1 MQVALIGLTQSGKS
15 TLFSAVTEGQ
25 VHASAGASH
34 QADRSVVTVPDDRLD
49 KLAEM
54 MQPKKVTRATI
65 ELLDLPG
72 LSFADEPGRH
82 EARRIVAQGRQVD
95 MLVWVIRG
103 FHSDSVAAYRNRV
116 DPVRDLEE
124 LKNELLLA
132 DLELVANRIEKL
144 KVSIAKPTPHVE
156 QDQRELTL
164 MERCN
169 EALENMQN
177 IREVIQSEEEEKL
190 IRSFGFL
197 TLKPIL
203 VVVNVDEDAIGK
215 SPALSSEQ
223 AGCEVMSLSARIE
236 SELAVLD
243 PEEREVFREDMGIE
257 EIAKD
262 RFLQNCYRS
271 LQVISF
277 FTFVSGEVRAWT
289 VPSGS
294 TAVEA
299 AGTIHND
306 IQRGF
311 IRAETVHWEEF
322 VAAGDMKA
330 AKAAGKVRLEGKAY
344 TVQDGDIIT
353 FRFNV

>member
-1 MQVALIGLTQSGKS
+1 MQVALIGLAQSGKS

-25 VHASAGASH
+25 VHTRAGASH
-34 QADRSVVTVPDDRLD
+34 QADRAVVTVPDERLE
-49 KLAEM
+49 KLAEV
-54 MQPKKVTRATI
+54 MQPKKVTHATI
-65 ELLDLPG
+65 ELLDFPG

-103 FHSDSVAAYRNRV
+103 FHNDSVAAYRDRV
-116 DPVRDLEE
+116 DPAKDLEE

-144 KVSIAKPTPHVE
+144 RASITKPTPHVE
-156 QDQRELTL
+156 QDKRELAL
-164 MERCN
+164 MERCH
-169 EALENMQN
+169 EALENVRN

-190 IRSFGFL
+190 VRSFGFL

-203 VVVNVDEDAIGK
+203 AVVNIDEDDIGK
-215 SPALSSEQ
+215 SALLSPEQ
-223 AGCEVMSLSARIE
+223 AGYEVMSLSAQIE
-236 SELAVLD
+236 SELAVLA
-243 PEEREVFREDMGIE
+243 PEERQVFLQDMGLE
-257 EIAKD
+257 VMAKD
-262 RFLQNCYRS
+262 RFLQKCYRA

-299 AGTIHND
+299 AGAIHND

-311 IRAETVHWEEF
+311 IRAETVHWEDF

-330 AKAAGKVRLEGKAY
+330 AKAAGKVRLEGKTY
-344 TVQDGDIIT
+344 QVQDGDIIT

>member
-15 TLFSAVTEGQ
+15 TLFSAVTEGH
-25 VHASAGASH
+25 VHARAGASH
-34 QADRSVVTVPDDRLD
+34 QADRSVVTVPDERLE
-49 KLAEM
+49 KLAER
-54 MQPKKVTRATI
+54 MQPKKVTHATI

-72 LSFADEPGRH
+72 LNFTDESGRH

-103 FHSDSVAAYRNRV
+103 FHNDSVAAYRNRV
-116 DPVRDLEE
+116 DPVKDLDE

-144 KVSIAKPTPHVE
+144 KVSIGKPTPHVE
-156 QDQRELTL
+156 QDKRELTL

-169 EALENMQN
+169 EALENVQN

-190 IRSFGFL
+190 VRSFGFL
-197 TLKPIL
+197 TLKPTL
-203 VVVNVDEDAIGK
+203 AVVNVDEDAIGK
-215 SPALSSEQ
+215 SPGLGSEQ
-223 AGCEVMSLSARIE
+223 AGCEAMSLSAQIE

-243 PEEREVFREDMGIE
+243 PEERKVFLEDMGIQE
-257 EIAKD
+257 MAKD
-262 RFLQNCYRS
+262 RLLQNCYRA

-289 VPSGS
+289 VASGS

-299 AGTIHND
+299 AGAIHND
-306 IQRGF
+306 MQRGF
-311 IRAETVHWEEF
+311 IRAETVHWEDYI
-322 VAAGDMKA
+322 AAGDMKA
-330 AKAAGKVRLEGKAY
+330 AKAAGKVRLEGKTY
-344 TVQDGDIIT
+344 PVQDGDIIT